1 VISRNV
7 GLISFERREVIRVTM
22 PLEYS
27 RASADFDAFMSDL
40 RTAALFDSN
49 HSTYTMLDA
58 VFQVFRRR
66 LSAGDGLAFATAL
79 PPVLRSIFV
88 AGWTPEDPPL
98 PVPGHEALFAEIAA
112 LRPHHNFSPP
122 DSFALVAEVL
132 RRHVD
137 VAVFDRML
145 DRLPKAPARLWR
157 PRA

>member
-1 VISRNV
+1 
-7 GLISFERREVIRVTM
+7 M
-22 PLEYS
+22 PQEYS

-66 LSAGDGLAFATAL
+66 LSAKDGLAFASAL

-88 AGWTPEDPPL
+88 AGWTPDDPPL
-98 PVPGHEALFAEIAA
+98 PVPGADALFAEIAGV
-112 LRPHHNFSPP
+112 RPHHNFSPP
-122 DSFALVAEVL
+122 ESFVLVAQVL

-137 VAVFDRML
+137 EAAFDRML
-145 DRLPKAPARLWR
+145 DRLPEAPARLWR
-157 PRA
+157 PTAG